1 MVLFYVNSTLFEY
14 LLATRSTNQV
24 MKMTR
29 RSSQEN
35 RLESIRSFGVCV
47 LIVAVHPILG
57 WSPTLFAT
65 TSFGSSLIVVT
76 RLLLFRRNAGRKLFF
91 VPFRNIIG
99 RQPPSEKR
107 LFSTWK
113 RGRACNGYLSASS
126 VFPVSLHYLLGCLF
140 VKKIQNFYGK
150 KIDPKIAFNG
160 SLSQNTRH

>member
-57 WSPTLFAT
+57 
-65 TSFGSSLIVVT
+65 
-76 RLLLFRRNAGRKLFF
+76 
-91 VPFRNIIG
+91 
-99 RQPPSEKR
+99 
-107 LFSTWK
+107 
-113 RGRACNGYLSASS
+113 
-126 VFPVSLHYLLGCLF
+126 
-140 VKKIQNFYGK
+140 
-150 KIDPKIAFNG
+150 
-160 SLSQNTRH
+160 